1 MHVSRLIIV
10 VYCRIF
16 QISCPLQCVIFAFCY
31 QGCLALLYQY
41 SILSLAK
48 KKSNALLWNSKQRLH
63 AHHLSSGN
71 SMDNLF
77 TVLSRELSRYDRDA
91 SFPEKKGYKPVVKIE
106 YVDDSGRLLNS
117 KEVQW

>member
-1 MHVSRLIIV
+1 MH
-10 VYCRIF
+10 
-16 QISCPLQCVIFAFCY
+16 
-31 QGCLALLYQY
+31 
-41 SILSLAK
+41 
-48 KKSNALLWNSKQRLH
+48 
-63 AHHLSSGN
+63 
-71 SMDNLF
+71 NLF